1 MTDPSRPRQAAARR
15 ARLASVRAWP
25 FAWKLR
31 AGVALLLLVAAV
43 GVAVM
48 LGLADR
54 NRDVTRALAG
64 RELAGVALVLNIDR
78 DAYQAVLAL
87 VRAAHDP
94 HAGERAAALE
104 FYAENIGQTAER
116 LTRYRALPGLPAE
129 QRRRAEAAAAAR
141 ERLAAR
147 GDALAARIGRGELAA
162 GVEEE
167 TAALAAD
174 LDAFRVPLGELED
187 AHTAAGDALTA
198 AADAGG
204 TAAVR
209 TGILTLLVLAA
220 AGLVAAWLLDRAVTG
235 PVRLVAER
243 ARRIAAGDLTGGEV
257 RVATDDEVGRMARDV
272 GRMTRNLSAM
282 IAQVQGA
289 GQAVAGHAG
298 EISALVWETRDAVQH
313 LNAAVGQITAGAEEQ
328 AASAQDAFQ
337 QTETVSASAARI
349 AEGARETEAALGE
362 TLAAA
367 RESGRTVADIARGTQ
382 EAARVVAAGTGQV
395 RQLRRHSGAIEEFA
409 RTITDIARQ
418 TNLLALNAAIEAAR
432 AGESGRG
439 FSVVADEVRKLAE
452 DAGAAARRTT
462 GVVGELRHDIDQA
475 VAAIEESAAGVEGA
489 TGRAH
494 EVGAALDAIFHALE
508 AGRGRARA
516 LTGDTARV
524 SEGVRQTAALLGS
537 VASVAEQNAASA
549 QEMAALAEQLD
560 GTMATIAALSGTR
573 DAAEDEG
580 DGSLSALAERLRRLV
595 AAFRVDAG
603 DTSADRE
610 REARP
615 EREPVLAAA

>member
-1 MTDPSRPRQAAARR
+1 MTDPSRPPQALAAR

-87 VRAAHDP
+87 ARAARETDG
-94 HAGERAAALE
+94 AERAAALE
-104 FYAENIGQTAER
+104 FYAENIGQTADR
-116 LTRYRALPGLPAE
+116 LARYRALPGLSADE
-129 QRRRAEAAAAAR
+129 RRGADSAAAAR

-147 GDALAARIGRGELAA
+147 GGALAARIGRGEAVSEA
-162 GVEEE
+162 E
-167 TAALAAD
+167 TAALVAD

-209 TGILTLLVLAA
+209 TGILTLLVLAG
-220 AGLVAAWLLDRAVTG
+220 AGLAAAWLLDRAVTG

-257 RVATDDEVGRMARDV
+257 RVGTDDEVGRMARDV
-272 GRMTRNLSAM
+272 GRMTRDLSAM

-289 GQAVAGHAG
+289 GEAVAGHAG

-349 AEGARETEAALGE
+349 AEGARETEAALGD

-382 EAARVVAAGTGQV
+382 AAARVVAANTGQV

-516 LTGDTARV
+516 LTADTARV

-580 DGSLSALAERLRRLV
+580 GDSLSALAERLRRLV
-595 AAFRVDAG
+595 SAFRVDSRDA
-603 DTSADRE
+603 SADRE
-610 REARP
+610 IRSSD
-615 EREPVLAAA
+615 EREPVLAPA